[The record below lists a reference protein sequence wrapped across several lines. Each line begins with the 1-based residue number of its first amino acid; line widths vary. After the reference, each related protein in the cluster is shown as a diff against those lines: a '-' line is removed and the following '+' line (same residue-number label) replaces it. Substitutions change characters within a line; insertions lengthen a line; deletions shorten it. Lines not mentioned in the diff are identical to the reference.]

1 LYAQADTLRD
11 VSSEWAAVREQAA
24 VVCEEALRAN
34 RLCESLLDLA
44 QVRSSSSILRR
55 EWVTLEE
62 IIGAALR
69 SLAGVPGSATVDLEL
84 PPDLPW
90 LQLDVRMFERV
101 VANLVDNALK
111 QGGAHQRV
119 CIAADCD
126 AQRVHLRVSNSGSR
140 FPEHAEHLL
149 SAFARGERHDG
160 NAGFGIG
167 LATCQ
172 AVVLAHGGSLT
183 LRNRDAAAEVEIRL
197 PLPKDTMP
205 TLPNALDSAGSCD
218 E

>member
-1 LYAQADTLRD
+1 
-11 VSSEWAAVREQAA
+11 
-24 VVCEEALRAN
+24 
-34 RLCESLLDLA
+34 
-44 QVRSSSSILRR
+44 
-55 EWVTLEE
+55 
-62 IIGAALR
+62 
-69 SLAGVPGSATVDLEL
+69 
-84 PPDLPW
+84 
-90 LQLDVRMFERV
+90 
-101 VANLVDNALK
+101 
-111 QGGAHQRV
+111 
-119 CIAADCD
+119 
-126 AQRVHLRVSNSGSR
+126 VSNSGSR